1 MGSISNSLNSVTSP
15 ASTTS
20 GSSSNSSSSS
30 NSTGIFTGTSAYSQ
44 DFQNLITRAV
54 AIASMPIQMLGIQQT
69 ALTNQSNELATLDTL
84 YTKLQT
90 TVQGID
96 TAMSGSSFQTDYST
110 ANVVSATLGDGATEG
125 VYSINVINRGAYAAT
140 VSANTWNAAP
150 AAGGGGSA
158 YTLVAGALD
167 LNFTPADNSAQTVAS
182 TINSQYGNLVHATAV
197 NVGSAA
203 VPDWRV
209 SLQSTTL
216 GPMNLDLVQTPPGT
230 PPPGLQ
236 GTSAPNNY
244 STSLTNATWNPAGGS
259 FSLVVGVGGT
269 PQAITTTDNSAQG
282 VAAAINA
289 QFGTVVQAT
298 VVNKGTSGT
307 PDYRIS
313 LQSVTPGSSPLD
325 IQNSSA
331 ASLQQQGAAASYSTS
346 QSAATW
352 DATADASGH
361 RSMYTLVVGS
371 NTYNFTPADNSA
383 DAVASTINSQYGS
396 LVQATVVNVSST
408 DTPDYRISLRSTTA
422 GTSMNLDLRKTTAVS
437 YQNMQT
443 TGAFAQTPGVLAQYA
458 VDGGGAVQS
467 NTRTITVSNGV
478 TLTLQATGQTD
489 VTVTRSTSAL
499 NTALSAF
506 ADAYN
511 ATVDELDKQRG
522 TLGGPLQGQ
531 SIVSILSKS
540 LSSIAT
546 YGSTSGQISSLETLG
561 LSLGKDG
568 HFTYTPLVLMGT
580 DLTHSAGVTAF
591 LGSAAGGGFLQSA
604 TNTLKNLEDSTV
616 GLLKNAETDL
626 TAQITKIG
634 SRITLQQNRVYQLQA
649 QLINQMAAADALIAS
664 MEQKYSFLNSMFQA
678 QQTAS
683 QMYK

>member
-1 MGSISNSLNSVTSP
+1 LNSATSP
-15 ASTTS
+15 ATPS
-20 GSSSNSSSSS
+20 GSSS

-54 AIASMPIQMLGIQQT
+54 AIASMPIGLLGIQQT

-96 TAMSGSSFQTDYST
+96 TAMSGASFQTDYST

-167 LNFTPADNSAQTVAS
+167 LNFTPANNSAQTVAS

-216 GPMNLDLVQTPPGT
+216 GPMNLDLVQTPSGT

-236 GTSAPNNY
+236 GTSAPNTY

-289 QFGTVVQAT
+289 QYGTVVQAT
-298 VVNKGTSGT
+298 VVNQGSNGT
-307 PDYRIS
+307 PAYRIS

-325 IQNSSA
+325 IQNSSGV
-331 ASLQQQGAAASYSTS
+331 SLQGQGAAASYSTS

-561 LSLGKDG
+561 LKLGKDG

-580 DLTHSAGVTAF
+580 DLTHSASVTAF

-604 TNTLKNLEDSTV
+604 TNTLKNLEDSTT

-626 TAQITKIG
+626 AAQITKIG
-634 SRITLQQNRVYQLQA
+634 NRITIQQNRVYQLQA
-649 QLINQMAAADALIAS
+649 QLISQMAASDALIAS
-664 MEQKYSFLNSMFQA
+664 MEQKYSYLTSMFQA

>member
-1 MGSISNSLNSVTSP
+1 
-15 ASTTS
+15 
-20 GSSSNSSSSS
+20 
-30 NSTGIFTGTSAYSQ
+30 
-44 DFQNLITRAV
+44 V
-54 AIASMPIQMLGIQQT
+54 AIASMPIQLLGNQQT

-90 TVQGID
+90 AVQGID

-110 ANVVSATLGDGATEG
+110 ANVVSATLGNGATEG
-125 VYSINVINRGAYAAT
+125 VYSINVTNRGAYAAT
-140 VSANTWNAAP
+140 VSANTWNATP

-158 YTLVAGALD
+158 YTLVAGAQD

-182 TINSQYGNLVHATAV
+182 TINSQYGNLVQATAV

-209 SLQSTTL
+209 SLQSATL
-216 GPMNLDLVQTPPGT
+216 GPMILDLVQTPSGT

-236 GTSAPNNY
+236 GASAPNNY

-289 QFGTVVQAT
+289 QYGTVVRAT
-298 VVNKGTSGT
+298 VINKGTSGT

-331 ASLQQQGAAASYSTS
+331 VSLQQQGAAASYSTS

-361 RSMYTLVVGS
+361 RGMYTVVVGS
-371 NTYNFTPADNSA
+371 NTYNFTPADNTA
-383 DAVASTINSQYGS
+383 AAVASTINSQYGP
-396 LVQATVVNVSST
+396 LVQATVVDVSST
-408 DTPDYRISLRSTTA
+408 GTPDYRISLRSTTS
-422 GTSMNLDLRKTTAVS
+422 GTSVNLDLRKTTAVS

-458 VDGGGAVQS
+458 VDGGGTVQS

-506 ADAYN
+506 SDAYN
-511 ATVDELDKQRG
+511 ATVDELNKQRG
-522 TLGGPLQGQ
+522 SSAGPLEGQ
-531 SIVSILSKS
+531 SIVSILSRS
-540 LSSIAT
+540 LSNIAT
-546 YGSTSGQISSLETLG
+546 YGSSSGQISSLETLG
-561 LSLGKDG
+561 LSLGTDG
-568 HFTYTPLVLMGT
+568 HFTYTPLTLMGT
-580 DLTHSAGVTAF
+580 DLSNSAGVAAF
-591 LGSAAGGGFLQSA
+591 FGSATGGGFLQSA
-604 TNTLKNLEDSTV
+604 TNTLNNLEDSTV
-616 GLLKNAETDL
+616 GLLKNAETDV
-626 TAQITKIG
+626 TTQITNIG
-634 SRITLQQNRVYQLQA
+634 SQITARQNQVDQLQM
-649 QLINQMAAADALIAS
+649 QLTRQMAASDALIAS
-664 MEQKYSFLNSMFQA
+664 MEQKYSFLSSMFQA
-678 QQTAS
+678 QQVAS
-683 QMYK
+683 QSFR